1 MNGIRIVTQQKFVI
15 FFLFG
20 GTRGWMKLEDG
31 GD

>member
-1 MNGIRIVTQQKFVI
+1 MELELLVTGKCII

-20 GTRGWMKLEDG
+20 GTRGWMEIEGG